1 MVLAGEKNK
10 EEYAK
15 PRTEGREVSY
25 GKIGLTTV
33 AVTHDLLSGM
43 PLVLKIE
50 LIRLRNN
57 ILPEP
62 GQPSAQ
68 LSKLIRL
75 TTCKK
80 AMHATTRWY
89 RTVYIPWLVAS
100 YDTHKGKRWLN
111 SNPPNHRGLGEMLH
125 IHLVRMDMEFTVL
138 LVKTSFGR
146 AIQVVVILIG

>member
-1 MVLAGEKNK
+1 M
-10 EEYAK
+10 
-15 PRTEGREVSY
+15 SY

-33 AVTHDLLSGM
+33 AVTQDVLSGM

-50 LIRLRNN
+50 LIHLWSS

-75 TTCKK
+75 TACKK
-80 AMHATTRWY
+80 AMHATSRWY

-111 SNPPNHRGLGEMLH
+111 SNPPNHRGRIPLVFAGIIYDLFFKKTCCFSINNANKIVLH
-125 IHLVRMDMEFTVL
+125 DRF
-138 LVKTSFGR
+138 
-146 AIQVVVILIG
+146 AIP

>member
-1 MVLAGEKNK
+1 MVLAGVRKK

-33 AVTHDLLSGM
+33 AVTQYLLSGM
-43 PLVLKIE
+43 PLVLKRV
-50 LIRLRNN
+50 LIRLWSS

-75 TTCKK
+75 TACK
-80 AMHATTRWY
+80 AMHAT
-89 RTVYIPWLVAS
+89 S
-100 YDTHKGKRWLN
+100 
-111 SNPPNHRGLGEMLH
+111 RG
-125 IHLVRMDMEFTVL
+125 
-138 LVKTSFGR
+138 
-146 AIQVVVILIG
+146 IGQFITLC